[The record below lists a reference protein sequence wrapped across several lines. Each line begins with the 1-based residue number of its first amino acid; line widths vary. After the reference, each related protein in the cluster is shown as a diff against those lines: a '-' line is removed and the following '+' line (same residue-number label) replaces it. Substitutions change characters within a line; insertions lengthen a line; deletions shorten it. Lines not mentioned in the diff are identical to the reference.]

1 MQQQLQQYFVLHT
14 YFQAYG
20 EKIPISEITLL
31 LKNHQ
36 IWQYFKKGCQ
46 IGRQVVV
53 ENEAEVNRRKQ
64 TTTTSILDCSTYLE
78 TLIIHFSLDFLWQ
91 EGLSLH
97 NGPILHQFKIHII
110 TMQYILHIT
119 PFISYKGVVFY
130 TFWEEGLENNL
141 QMFTWLVG

>member
-64 TTTTSILDCSTYLE
+64 TTTTYQHSRPTWKLSSYIFHQ
-78 TLIIHFSLDFLWQ
+78 IFS
-91 EGLSLH
+91 GKKGSLH

-110 TMQYILHIT
+110 TMQYILHIA
-119 PFISYKGVVFY
+119 PFISYKGVQYSTLF
-130 TFWEEGLENNL
+130 GRRDLKIA
-141 QMFTWLVG
+141 

>member
-64 TTTTSILDCSTYLE
+64 TTTTYQHSRLLDLLGNSHHTFF
-78 TLIIHFSLDFLWQ
+78 IRFSLARRAAQWAHFGPIQNTQHYNAVHSIVQCTIYLLQ
-91 EGLSLH
+91 EG
-97 NGPILHQFKIHII
+97 
-110 TMQYILHIT
+110 
-119 PFISYKGVVFY
+119 VFSALL
-130 TFWEEGLENNL
+130 GLENNL
-141 QMFTWLVG
+141 QICIWNQCAN